1 MFYDLHIHSA
11 LSPCADNDMT
21 ANNIINMAKL
31 KGLDLIAI
39 CDHNS
44 VKQQLAISK
53 VAKEKG
59 IDLLYGIE
67 IQTKEEVHVLAY
79 FNKLEDCL
87 AFGNEIETL
96 RLKIK
101 NEPRYFGDQLILD
114 ANDEIVTIE
123 EWLLIASLELDLDQ
137 LTWMIHQ
144 YHGVVVLAHVLDRI
158 NGIIQQL
165 GFIPQTLVFDGIEI
179 KSEDQ
184 RSLLI
189 KQYPWLS
196 DKVWLIN
203 SDAHSLDQIS
213 DAKNMLT
220 KQDLL
225 NLWRNVT

>member
-1 MFYDLHIHSA
+1 M
-11 LSPCADNDMT
+11 
-21 ANNIINMAKL
+21 
-31 KGLDLIAI
+31 
-39 CDHNS
+39 
-44 VKQQLAISK
+44 
-53 VAKEKG
+53 
-59 IDLLYGIE
+59 LYGVA

-79 FNKLEDCL
+79 FNKLEECL
-87 AFGNEIETL
+87 AYGNEIETM

-144 YHGVVVLAHVLDRI
+144 YHGAVVLAHVLDRI